1 MSETHSIYWEL
12 FPTIDHL
19 IPVARGGNDNEDNW
33 ITTSMIRNSA
43 KSNWTIEEIGWNLL
57 DKGNLKDWD
66 GLINIFLEL
75 CKRNPEFEQNKYVR
89 EWKTALLKAMK
100 HFC

>member
-1 MSETHSIYWEL
+1 
-12 FPTIDHL
+12 
-19 IPVARGGNDNEDNW
+19 
-33 ITTSMIRNSA
+33 MIRNSA